1 MFLGSFLLFALQV
14 PAAQAAPTPDTAVAR
29 HVASVSSY
37 TPHRVYKSGKKRF
50 ADFESMLAEVAQR
63 DMVFLGEQHDDPGTH
78 RLERA
83 ALEGIGR
90 RRAKVVLSLEM
101 FERDA
106 QAKLDDYLAGRINE
120 ADFLK
125 TSRPWPKYAT
135 DYRPRGELA
144 KAKGGPVIASNVPRR
159 LASLVGRKGLIG
171 VDSLPAA
178 DRAFIATQLEC
189 PTDKYYER
197 FKETMGDMTGHGQKI
212 TKEEAA
218 AMVRRFYDAQC
229 VKDETMGEAI
239 ANARAKYPDAVI
251 VHVNGAFHSDFSMG
265 TVDRAE
271 RRMPKARSAVLSF
284 VPVENLDV
292 ADGKKI
298 RKQGDFI
305 VFTLKPPTPPK
316 APAPAPM
323 APAPAGVPP
332 VMPAAPPAAMR
343 AAPKPP
349 VSSR

>member
-1 MFLGSFLLFALQV
+1 MFIGSFLFFALQV
-14 PAAQAAPTPDTAVAR
+14 PAAQAAQTPDTAVAR

-63 DMVFLGEQHDDPGTH
+63 DLVFLGEQHDDPGTH

-106 QAKLDDYLAGRINE
+106 QAKLDDYLAGRTDE

-135 DYRPRGELA
+135 DYRPLVELA
-144 KAKGGPVIASNVPRR
+144 KAKGWPVIAANVPRR
-159 LASLVGRKGLIG
+159 LASLVGRKGLTG

-178 DRAFIATQLEC
+178 DRALIATQLQC
-189 PTDKYYER
+189 PQDKYFER
-197 FKETMGDMTGHGQKI
+197 FKATMGDMSGHGQKI

-239 ANARAKYPDAVI
+239 ASARAKYPDAVI
-251 VHVNGAFHSDFSMG
+251 VHVNGAFHSDFGMG

-271 RRMPKARSAVLSF
+271 RRLPSARSAVLSF
-284 VPVENLDV
+284 VPVENLDT
-292 ADGKKI
+292 ADGRKI

-305 VFTLKPPTPPK
+305 VFTLKPPAPPK
-316 APAPAPM
+316 APAPA
-323 APAPAGVPP
+323 AVPP
-332 VMPAAPPAAMR
+332 GTPAVPPGTPA
-343 AAPKPP
+343 KPP
-349 VSSR
+349 IAPQSAPNPPISLR

>member
-1 MFLGSFLLFALQV
+1 MFLGSILLFALQV
-14 PAAQAAPTPDTAVAR
+14 PTTQTAATPDTAVAR
-29 HVASVSSY
+29 HIASVSSY

-63 DMVFLGEQHDDPGTH
+63 DLVFLGEQHDDPGTH

-90 RRAKVVLSLEM
+90 RRTNVVLSLEM

-106 QAKLDDYLAGRINE
+106 QAKLDEYLAGRTDEI
-120 ADFLK
+120 DFLK
-125 TSRPWPKYAT
+125 ASRPWPKYTT
-135 DYRPRGELA
+135 DYRPLIEFA
-144 KAKGGPVIASNVPRR
+144 KAKGWPVIAANVPRR
-159 LASLVGRKGLIG
+159 LASLVSRKGLIG

-178 DRAFIATQLEC
+178 DRALIAAQLDC
-189 PTDKYYER
+189 PQDKYYER
-197 FKETMGDMTGHGQKI
+197 FKATLGDMSGHGQKI

-251 VHVNGAFHSDFSMG
+251 VHVNGAFHSDFGMG

-271 RRMPKARSAVLSF
+271 RRLPGVRSAVLSF
-284 VPVENLDV
+284 VPVENMDV

-305 VFTLKPPTPPK
+305 VFTLKPPAPPK
-316 APAPAPM
+316 APAPAP
-323 APAPAGVPP
+323 VPP
-332 VMPAAPPAAMR
+332 SSPAAPSAT
-343 AAPKPP
+343 PKPP
-349 VSSR
+349 ASPR